1 MSHRFVDIM
10 ATILGEANA
19 GAFTTK
25 GSVIDRRDEL
35 LRIDRRDH
43 QAVPAEPTE
52 PAAPADTASHLAHDE
67 AAELATECGDSALDV
82 E

>member
-1 MSHRFVDIM
+1 MPVHSPQ
-10 ATILGEANA
+10 
-19 GAFTTK
+19 K

-35 LRIDRRDH
+35 LRVDRRDH

-67 AAELATECGDSALDV
+67 AAELATDNECGDSALDV